1 MSAAAAAG
9 AASAEMFGQSGS
21 QNKSWD
27 AISHGKRE
35 RRRTSWRRTRRIRV
49 VVLNEASD
57 EIGFVTR
64 NAEASG
70 LEKLLEFRNFHR
82 VVVGHVGR

>member
-1 MSAAAAAG
+1 MSAAAGAAG
-9 AASAEMFGQSGS
+9 AASAEMFGQLGFITS
-21 QNKSWD
+21 
-27 AISHGKRE
+27 RE
-35 RRRTSWRRTRRIRV
+35 LRLWRRTRRIRV

-57 EIGFVTR
+57 QIGFVTR